1 MPENRAYF
9 VAAYII
15 IAVIFGA
22 YAISLWVRSRNA
34 NRKP

>member
-9 VAAYII
+9 IAAYVI

-22 YAISLWVRSRNA
+22 YALSLWVRARNLK
-34 NRKP
+34 RKP